1 MLKSILAVLVVLVA
15 GLLGYAAT
23 KPDTFRI
30 ERSTVIKA
38 PAEKV
43 FEHIGDFKA
52 WTAWSPWAKKDP
64 AMKSTLSGAASG
76 KGAIYQWD
84 GNSDVGAGRM
94 EITAATPPSRI
105 AIRLDFLR
113 PFEAHNTAEF
123 TLQQQGE
130 STRVTWTMFGP
141 QLYVAKVMGIFL
153 NIDSMVGKDFE
164 TGLASLKAL
173 AEK

>member
-1 MLKSILAVLVVLVA
+1 MLKIIAIVIVLFIA

-30 ERSTVIKA
+30 ERSVSIKA
-38 PAEKV
+38 PPEKI
-43 FEHIGDFKA
+43 FPHIGDFKA
-52 WTAWSPWAKKDP
+52 WDAWSPWAKKDP
-64 AMKSTLSGAASG
+64 AMKSTLSGAANG

-94 EITAATPPSRI
+94 EITDATPASRI
-105 AIRLDFLR
+105 TIKLDFLK
-113 PFEAHNTAEF
+113 PFAANNTAEF

-130 STRVTWTMFGP
+130 STRVTWAMFGP
-141 QLYVAKVMGIFL
+141 QLFVAKLMGIFL

-164 TGLASLKAL
+164 AGLASLKAI